1 MNQELKK
8 LGKNGEAELLY
19 HAKRDGLSSKTLWA
33 KCQNHKKT
41 IALVQTDLNSVIG
54 CYCPEKWEN
63 TKGMKNS
70 YGLMG

>member
-19 HAKRDGLSSKTLWA
+19 QASRDELSSETLWA
-33 KCQNHKKT
+33 KCQNQKET

-54 CYCPEKWEN
+54 CYCPDKWEK
-63 TKGMKNS
+63 TT
-70 YGLMG
+70 

>member
-19 HAKRDGLSSKTLWA
+19 QASRDGLSSETLWA
-33 KCQNHKKT
+33 KCQNHKET

-63 TKGMKNS
+63 TTEMKMS
-70 YGLMG
+70 VGW